1 MERPRMWSSR
11 DPHAI
16 VRSRGVP
23 VSPKA
28 ASPGRW
34 PCANLLLRFRGV
46 CLLLFGLAL
55 LLLLPSGV
63 RAQGEQGKL
72 ASLHGKPIARIEIL
86 VNEKLLS
93 DPPDEIVRAIPLR
106 VGDSLRLADVRRAI
120 LALYEAAVAS
130 DVLVEAEETASGVR
144 VRFRLTPQ
152 PRIGRV
158 SFQGGDPDVH
168 SRLLLRLGELA
179 PGARFTEGLLSRATD
194 EIVEFYHSL
203 GFFECEVTPQVTLAD
218 EGRTAHLLFRITPG
232 PLARVADVRLTGDL
246 KIPREEILAR
256 LESKPGAPFDALRLH
271 TDLHRIRELHLRR
284 GYRAP
289 RIAPPRLERV
299 EGENAVIVEIAV
311 ESGPLVDVEVEG
323 LSLSA
328 EEMRRLLPI
337 LHQGGLDDA
346 TLEEGRVN
354 LLDYVQRQGYFFADV
369 RVMRTEEGDRIRL
382 RYVIERGRRYTL
394 RALRL
399 EGTSALT
406 LEELRPRLGSILGGV
421 WGRGLTSRQLM
432 QRDQHA
438 ILEALREHGYARARV
453 VATRLAV
460 GLKKDDLII
469 IYVVEEGPRL
479 TLARVTVEGA
489 RAFAPEELVRASG
502 LRPDTPFAEARVREA
517 VARLTELY
525 ADRGYA
531 EATITPLL
539 HEDDDHRVTVT
550 FRIREGK
557 PLRIGAI
564 LIRGNQLTRERAIT
578 RYLSFREGDLFRP
591 AELARSEERLY
602 GTGAFRRVSIAVEP
616 TAANSESEAV
626 RNVRIEVDEAP
637 RYQMTYGFGF
647 RTDDG
652 PRGLFELSNTNLLGS
667 LRTASFR
674 LRASRREQIGQLSLT
689 DPKLFGTEL
698 SSLLSALFQRQ
709 EEVAFDASRLT
720 VLAQVEK
727 PIGPRRSF
735 LFRYTFSNVIISNV
749 TEPEELRREDT
760 TIQLGRVSTSFVQ
773 DSRDNPFDPTRGA
786 FTTLDLSVTSRLLGG
801 SENFLRFFG
810 EHQRMYR
817 LSPRADIVLA
827 SNVRLG
833 LAHPYGRSRTIPI
846 SERFFAGGSTTLR
859 GFGFEQA
866 GPRAPDP
873 HRPGRTRPLGGNA
886 LLITNAELRFPLWR
900 ALRLGGAIFYD
911 GGNIFARISEVSLRD
926 FTHTL
931 GFGLRIKTPLGP
943 LRLDVGTLVTRIAGV
958 PRAQFHIT
966 FGNPF

>member
-1 MERPRMWSSR
+1 MERPRTYSSSLEAVLTGR
-11 DPHAI
+11 SQCTNRSI
-16 VRSRGVP
+16 RSR
-23 VSPKA
+23 STRL
-28 ASPGRW
+28 SF
-34 PCANLLLRFRGV
+34 LSLT
-46 CLLLFGLAL
+46 L
-55 LLLLPSGV
+55 LLLLPGGL
-63 RAQGEQGKL
+63 RAQGEHSRL
-72 ASLHGKPIARIEIL
+72 ASLQGKPIAHIEVL
-86 VNEKLLS
+86 VNEKPIS
-93 DPPDEIVRAIPLR
+93 DPSDEIARAIPLR
-106 VGDSLRLADVRRAI
+106 AGDSLRLADVRRAI
-120 LALYEAAVAS
+120 LALYEAALAS
-130 DVLVEAEETASGVR
+130 TVIVEAEETPLGVR

-179 PGARFTEGLLSRATD
+179 PGARFTEALLSRATD
-194 EIVEFYHSL
+194 EIIEFYHSL

-232 PLARVADVRLTGDL
+232 SLARVAEVRLTGDL
-246 KIPREEILAR
+246 KLSREEILSR
-256 LESKPGAPFDALRLH
+256 LESKPGSSFDALRLH
-271 TDLHRIRELHLRR
+271 NDLQRIRELHLRR

-289 RIAPPRLERV
+289 RIAPPRVERV

-323 LSLSA
+323 ISLPT
-328 EEMRRLLPI
+328 EQMQRLLPI
-337 LHQGGLDDA
+337 LRQGGLDDA

-369 RVMRTEEGDRIRL
+369 RVIRTEEDDRVRL
-382 RYVIERGRRYTL
+382 RYVIERGRRYAL
-394 RALRL
+394 RAIRL

-406 LEELRPRLGSILGGV
+406 LEQLRPRLGSILGGV
-421 WGRGLTSRQLM
+421 WGRGLTSRHLM
-432 QRDQHA
+432 QRDQQA
-438 ILEALREHGYARARV
+438 ILEALREQGYARARV
-453 VATRLAV
+453 VAARLAV
-460 GLKKDDLII
+460 SLKKDDLII

-479 TLARVTVEGA
+479 TLARVNIEGA
-489 RAFAPEELVRASG
+489 RVLTPEELVRASG
-502 LRPDTPFAEARVREA
+502 LRPGDPFAEARVREA
-517 VARLTELY
+517 IARLAETY
-525 ADRGYA
+525 ANRGYA
-531 EATITPLL
+531 EATITPLI

-550 FRIREGK
+550 FRIHEGK
-557 PLRIGAI
+557 PLRIGTI
-564 LIRGNQLTRERAIT
+564 LIRGNRLTRDRVIA
-578 RYLSFREGDLFRP
+578 RHLSFREGDLFRP

-602 GTGAFRRVSIAVEP
+602 GTGAFRRVSITVEP
-616 TAANSESEAV
+616 TAANSESEVV
-626 RNVRIEVDEAP
+626 RNIRVEVDEAP

-652 PRGLFELSNTNLLGS
+652 PRGLFELSHTNILGS
-667 LRTASFR
+667 LRTAAFR
-674 LRASRREQIGQLSLT
+674 LRASRREQTGQLSLT

-698 SSLLSALFQRQ
+698 SSLLSTLFQRQ

-727 PIGPRRSF
+727 PIGPRSSF

-760 TIQLGRVSTSFVQ
+760 TIQLGRISTSFVR
-773 DSRDNPFDPTRGA
+773 DSRDNPFDPTRGT
-786 FTTLDLSVTSRLLGG
+786 FTTLDLSVTSHLLGG
-801 SENFLRFFG
+801 SENFVRFFG

-817 LSPRADIVLA
+817 PFLRADIVLA

-833 LAHPYGRSRTIPI
+833 LARPYGRSTTIPI

-873 HRPGRTRPLGGNA
+873 NHPERTRPLGGNA
-886 LLITNAELRFPLWR
+886 LLIANTELRFPLLR

-911 GGNIFARISEVSLRD
+911 GGNIFARISDMGLRD
-926 FTHTL
+926 LTHTL

-943 LRLDVGTLVTRIAGV
+943 LRLDVGALVKRIAGV